1 VVVVRIAVAVAGAR
15 RQFDRRSGRD
25 RLGLRLWC
33 RRRLRWRQRSRR
45 RGRRS
50 RCGRLRLGRRSRCG
64 RHRLGLRRR
73 RVRRRP
79 RRGRGRLRR
88 GRDRLRLRRGRSRL
102 RYRRGRRRLRSS
114 RGGLRLRR
122 ARCGLRRRRGCG
134 RRHVRLGSLGVHAAR
149 RGALVRHGGRG
160 RDVRRHH
167 TGVGDRRGAPH
178 RRDRVRKR
186 HGGAVGPRLRPAAGR
201 RGARAGQARPG
212 SDAAVQVGDRDT
224 DRIASLARGL
234 PERDCLPPVDRPQ
247 PEVAEQDRDCGQRRE
262 DRCKAER
269 AHTLMI
275 ADPADD
281 YPAGIVPRSLD
292 AITTFFPRCLA
303 S

>member
-1 VVVVRIAVAVAGAR
+1 VVVVRIAVTVAGAR
-15 RQFDRRSGRD
+15 RQFDRRGGRD
-25 RLGLRLWC
+25 RLRLRLWC
-33 RRRLRWRQRSRR
+33 RRRRRRRRRR
-45 RGRRS
+45 RGRL
-50 RCGRLRLGRRSRCG
+50 RCGRR
-64 RHRLGLRRR
+64 RLGLRRR
-73 RVRRRP
+73 RVRLRLGRG
-79 RRGRGRLRR
+79 RSRLRCGRGRLRLRCRR
-88 GRDRLRLRRGRSRL
+88 GRLRLRRGRR
-102 RYRRGRRRLRSS
+102 
-114 RGGLRLRR
+114 GLRLRR
-122 ARCGLRRRRGCG
+122 ARRGLRRRR
-134 RRHVRLGSLGVHAAR
+134 RYVRPGSLGVHAAR
-149 RGALVRHGGRG
+149 RGALVRHGARG
-160 RDVRRHH
+160 RDVGRHH

-178 RRDRVRKR
+178 RHDRVRGR
-186 HGGAVGPRLRPAAGR
+186 HGGPVRPSLRPAAAR
-201 RGARAGQARPG
+201 RGPRAGQARSA
-212 SDAAVQVGDRDT
+212 SDAAVQIGDRDT

>member
-25 RLGLRLWC
+25 RLRLRLRLWLWRWC
-33 RRRLRWRQRSRR
+33 RRRRR
-45 RGRRS
+45 RSGRR
-50 RCGRLRLGRRSRCG
+50 LRCG

-73 RVRRRP
+73 RVRLGLRRRRVRVRRRP

-88 GRDRLRLRRGRSRL
+88 GRDRLRFRRGRSRL
-102 RYRRGRRRLRSS
+102 RCRRGRRRLRSS

-149 RGALVRHGGRG
+149 RGALVCHGGRG
-160 RDVRRHH
+160 HDVGRHH
-167 TGVGDRRGAPH
+167 TGGGDRRGAPH
-178 RRDRVRKR
+178 RRDRVRGR
-186 HGGAVGPRLRPAAGR
+186 HGGPVRPSLRPAAGR
-201 RGARAGQARPG
+201 RGPRARQARSG
-212 SDAAVQVGDRDT
+212 SDAAVQIGDRDT

>member
-33 RRRLRWRQRSRR
+33 RRRLRWRRRSRR
-45 RGRRS
+45 
-50 RCGRLRLGRRSRCG
+50 CGRRSRCG
-64 RHRLGLRRR
+64 RHRLGLRHRR
-73 RVRRRP
+73 VRLRLGLRRRRIRVRRRP
-79 RRGRGRLRR
+79 RRGRGRLR
-88 GRDRLRLRRGRSRL
+88 LRRGRSRL
-102 RYRRGRRRLRSS
+102 RCRRGRRRLRSS

-178 RRDRVRKR
+178 RRDRVRGR
-186 HGGAVGPRLRPAAGR
+186 HGGPVRPSLRPAAGR
-201 RGARAGQARPG
+201 RGPRARQARSG
-212 SDAAVQVGDRDT
+212 SDAAVQIGDRDT

-234 PERDCLPPVDRPQ
+234 PERDRLPPVDRPQ
-247 PEVAEQDRDCGQRRE
+247 PEVAEQDRNCGQRRE